1 MNTLASTDNAGVSKG
16 GKCKI
21 VSGQSSYFD
30 SEIKGPGGG
39 TIGYLTKIS
48 RVRFAISV
56 INGYITKMV
65 RAGLRGE

>member
-1 MNTLASTDNAGVSKG
+1 MNTLASTDNAGVTKG

-39 TIGYLTKIS
+39 TFGYLTKIS
-48 RVRFAISV
+48 RVRLAISV

>member
-1 MNTLASTDNAGVSKG
+1 MDTIASTDNAGVTKG

-21 VSGQSSYFD
+21 VNGQSSYFD

>member
-1 MNTLASTDNAGVSKG
+1 MNTLASTDNAGVTKG

-21 VSGQSSYFD
+21 VSGQSSHFD

>member
-56 INGYITKMV
+56 INGNITKMV

>member
-48 RVRFAISV
+48 QVRFAISV
-56 INGYITKMV
+56 INRVILLKW
-65 RAGLRGE
+65 L